1 MKHRMRIALICG
13 LIALGIV
20 GSRDTSRAQQ
30 TQDSPYQAISDK
42 FFDML
47 QQDKTSDALDY
58 IFGTNPTTK
67 KMPDKIDQLKAQ
79 FTSLRN
85 MMGPYVSHTR
95 LVETKVAGMFVYQ
108 HYFVAYE
115 RQPISIRIK
124 YYKPG
129 ATWVCYAVQFD
140 ADLDE
145 LIRKVA
151 DDKISIDAK

>member
-1 MKHRMRIALICG
+1 MKQWIRITLICSAITLG
-13 LIALGIV
+13 LF
-20 GSRDTSRAQQ
+20 GSRYTSQAQPA
-30 TQDSPYQAISDK
+30 QDSSYQAISDK
-42 FFDML
+42 FFEML
-47 QQDKTSDALDY
+47 QQNKASEAFDY
-58 IFGTNPTTK
+58 IFGTNPATK
-67 KMPDKIDQLKAQ
+67 KMPDKVDQVKAQ

-95 LVETKVAGMFVYQ
+95 LAETKVADMFVYQ

-140 ADLDE
+140 ADLDD
-145 LIRKVA
+145 LIQKVA
-151 DDKISIDAK
+151 DNKISVDVK